1 MATVLQHRLL
11 RRVVV
16 LQGRR
21 VLVGRRHVAAVR
33 GCRELRL
40 LLVPIATAAA
50 AVVVLVV
57 VVVVVCVVNVRG
69 RAVEVALPAAAA
81 TWQAVHLVLLETLVA
96 RLKRRLKRRQRQM
109 VLVRLPWRTMLLRRM
124 LCATR
129 SHTRAVHLVL

>member
-1 MATVLQHRLL
+1 MAAVLRHRVL

-50 AVVVLVV
+50 VVVH
-57 VVVVVCVVNVRG
+57 VVVVVCVVKVRG

-81 TWQAVHLVLLETLVA
+81 TWRAVHLVLQLLETLVA
-96 RLKRRLKRRQRQM
+96 RLEQRLKRRRRQM

-129 SHTRAVHLVL
+129 AVHLVL